1 MPEERKPNLKVGV
14 NWITADIVSEP
25 FVVMSIRGYAP
36 VVDVKTPEGDFIL
49 YISSKSISEGLD
61 PLVQANGGK
70 FSGLKLRLRK
80 ETEDRMAPYIVEKG

>member
-14 NWITADIVSEP
+14 NWIVTDVVSEP

-80 ETEDRMAPYIVEKG
+80 ETEDRMAPYIVEKA

>member
-1 MPEERKPNLKVGV
+1 MPGERKPNLKVGV
-14 NWITADIVSEP
+14 NWVAADVVSEP

-61 PLVQANGGK
+61 PLVQANGAK
-70 FSGLKLRLRK
+70 FAGLKLRLRK
-80 ETEDRMAPYIVEKG
+80 ETEDRMAPYIVEKA

>member
-1 MPEERKPNLKVGV
+1 MAEERKPNLKVGV
-14 NWITADIVSEP
+14 NWITADVVSEP

-36 VVDVKTPEGDFIL
+36 VVNVKVPEGDFIL

-80 ETEDRMAPYIVEKG
+80 ETEDKMAPYIVEKA

>member
-1 MPEERKPNLKVGV
+1 MPGERKPNLKVGV
-14 NWITADIVSEP
+14 NWVATEIVSEP

-36 VVDVKTPEGDFIL
+36 VVDVKTPEGEFIL

-80 ETEDRMAPYIVEKG
+80 ETEDRMAPYLVEKA

>member
-1 MPEERKPNLKVGV
+1 MPGDRKPNLKVGV
-14 NWITADIVSEP
+14 NWVVADVVSEP
-25 FVVMSIRGYAP
+25 TVVMSMRGYAP

-70 FSGLKLRLRK
+70 FAGLKLRLRK
-80 ETEDRMAPYIVEKG
+80 ETEDRMAPYIVEKA

>member
-1 MPEERKPNLKVGV
+1 MPGERKPNLKVGV
-14 NWITADIVSEP
+14 EWVTADVLSEP

-70 FSGLKLRLRK
+70 FAGLKLKLRK
-80 ETEDRMAPYIVEKG
+80 ETDDRMAPYMVEKA